1 MNIVMYF
8 MINAKN
14 CKMETKENEL
24 FNSFFL
30 KYVIMISESFKQL
43 YFWKVD
49 KLVDYEN
56 PLSLPEV

>member
-1 MNIVMYF
+1 
-8 MINAKN
+8 
-14 CKMETKENEL
+14 METKENKL